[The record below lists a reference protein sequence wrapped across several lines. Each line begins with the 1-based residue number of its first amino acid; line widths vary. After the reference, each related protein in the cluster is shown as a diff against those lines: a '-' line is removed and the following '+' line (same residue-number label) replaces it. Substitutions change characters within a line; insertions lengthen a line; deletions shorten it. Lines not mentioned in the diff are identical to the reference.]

1 MIERSEPLPFTPVRG
16 RGRGGRA
23 RLLLGV
29 IAVLIVGCGKGSF
42 NDRKVTAAGVLTY
55 PLDNKVTTL
64 DPGKVQDSI
73 MPEILNNVYEGLV
86 AYNEQNEIVPQL
98 AEKWDVTDGGKTYV
112 FHIRNAKFHDGK
124 TVTADDFRWTW
135 ERNLGKTLASPVA
148 ADYLGAI
155 VGVKEFADGKAKSI
169 AGVKVLDEHTLSV
182 TLDKPRP
189 YFLGNLTYPCTFVL
203 SRTSTTDKEVRNV
216 KEAVGTGP
224 FKFTKVAEDAQVD
237 LSAFDDYWGGKPKI
251 ARIVR
256 PVVTDPATRLSG
268 YKSGLYDL
276 YAFPRSDLA
285 NVQNDPVLKPQMK
298 FEPRPSIFYF
308 LMNQA
313 EYAPFKDERVRKAFS
328 MALNRKQIVEELLTG
343 QNPANGLVPPGIPG
357 YQKDYQGLPYD
368 PKAARALLAEAG
380 YPDGKGLPPLEL
392 DYRANRPD
400 SRLASEAAATAWQRE
415 LNAPITTKAL
425 ELGALLDRRN
435 KNLLQMALM
444 SWGADYLDPQNFL
457 SLLMTSTSKLNHDG
471 FHDAEFDR
479 LCAEADVDGNPAHR
493 AALYQQ
499 AERIAVEKA
508 ARLPIYFE
516 MQPILISP
524 RIKGLR
530 ENLFGILP
538 HTKIEVN

>member
-1 MIERSEPLPFTPVRG
+1 MK
-16 RGRGGRA
+16 
-23 RLLLGV
+23 RLLLL
-29 IAVLIVGCGKGSF
+29 IPFVLVGCAKGNF
-42 NDRKVTAAGVLTY
+42 NSRKPAAEGVLTY
-55 PLDNKVTTL
+55 PLDNKVTTI

-73 MPEILNNVYEGLV
+73 MPEILGNVYEGLV
-86 AYNEQNEIVPQL
+86 AYNEENEIAPRL
-98 AEKWDVTDGGKTYV
+98 AERWDVTDGGKTFV
-112 FHIRNAKFHDGK
+112 FHLRDAKFQDGK
-124 TVTADDFRWTW
+124 PVTADDFRWTW
-135 ERNLGKTLASPVA
+135 ERNLGKELASPIA

-169 AGVKVLDEHTLSV
+169 AGVKVVDDHTLSV

-203 SRTSTTDKEVRNV
+203 SRNSSPTKEIHTVQ
-216 KEAVGTGP
+216 EAVGTGP
-224 FKFTKVAEDAQVD
+224 FRFAKVAEDSQVE
-237 LSAFDDYWGGKPKI
+237 LSAYAEYWGGKPKI
-251 ARIVR
+251 AKIIR
-256 PVVTDPATRLSG
+256 PVVADPATRLSG
-268 YKSGLYDL
+268 FKSGLYDL

-285 NVQNDPVLKPQMK
+285 NVKEDPELKKQMK

-313 EYAPFKDERVRKAFS
+313 QYAPFKNEKVRRAFA

-343 QNPANGLVPPGIPG
+343 QNVANGLVPPGIPG

-380 YPDGKGLPPLEL
+380 FPDGKGLPPLEL
-392 DYRANRPD
+392 DYRASRPD
-400 SRLASEAAATAWQRE
+400 SRLTSEAAATAWQKE
-415 LNAPITTKAL
+415 LNVPISTKAL

-435 KNLLQMALM
+435 KNLLPMALM

-471 FHDAEFDR
+471 FRDAEFDR
-479 LCAEADVDGNPAHR
+479 ICAEADVDSDPVHR
-493 AALYQQ
+493 LKLYQQ

-508 ARLPIYFE
+508 ARIPIYFE

-524 RIKGLR
+524 RVKGLR

-538 HTKIEVN
+538 HTKIELN